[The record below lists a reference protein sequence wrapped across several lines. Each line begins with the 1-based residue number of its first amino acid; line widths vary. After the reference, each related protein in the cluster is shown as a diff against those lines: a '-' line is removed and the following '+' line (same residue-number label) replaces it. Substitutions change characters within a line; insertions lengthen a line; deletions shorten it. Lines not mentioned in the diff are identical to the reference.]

1 MFRFVWVLVLGAA
14 IAGCS
19 SSSGSPSAPVG
30 PSVPGSPAT
39 AVPSTAPSLAPGASP
54 TPVPSAAPTAV
65 PTATPV
71 PTSTPALPN
80 AAGSITAPA
89 NGNFPYGIA
98 ITYGPNNAPVG
109 NGNTLASFCA
119 VNSATE
125 LGTGNGQC
133 NDGGATNVA
142 GTLVWIAVTWE
153 PGITGTIVFGPDTT
167 ASTLSS
173 FPAGTYTADT
183 YLGHTLIATT
193 PATVAGGTL
202 SFATPFANTTINEN
216 AIYTIEIA
224 P

>member
-1 MFRFVWVLVLGAA
+1 MFRFVLVVGFGVA

-30 PSVPGSPAT
+30 PSVPGSPVT
-39 AVPSTAPSLAPGASP
+39 AAPSTAPSLAPGASP
-54 TPVPSAAPTAV
+54 TPIASATPTAV

-80 AAGSITAPA
+80 AGGAITAPA
-89 NGNFPYGIA
+89 NGNFPYGIS
-98 ITYGPNNAPVG
+98 ITYGQNNAPVG

-133 NDGGATNVA
+133 NDGGATNA
-142 GTLVWIAVTWE
+142 PGALVWIAVTWE
-153 PGITGTIVFGPDTT
+153 PGIAGTIVFGADTT
-167 ASTLSS
+167 LSTLTS
-173 FPAGTYTADT
+173 FPAGSYNADT
-183 YLGHTLIATT
+183 YLGHTLVATT
-193 PATVAGGTL
+193 AATVAGGTL
-202 SFATPFANTTINEN
+202 SFTSPFANTTINDN
-216 AIYTIEIA
+216 AVYTIEIV